1 MIKLVPHRITLSQL
15 LNQQI
20 FPGKAIYVLMDQDPG
35 KFGTFMKYIQG
46 VFFNWDPLKVLNI
59 RSHSKSHQKSSKCQN
74 LLTSWHLELLGG
86 SH

>member
-1 MIKLVPHRITLSQL
+1 MCVLYSIVWFQVAMIKLVPHRITLSQL

-46 VFFNWDPLKVLNI
+46 VFFNWDPP
-59 RSHSKSHQKSSKCQN
+59 KSSKFQI
-74 LLTSWHLELLGG
+74 T
-86 SH
+86 